1 MLSHN
6 SPCPNEMW
14 FLPKMTVITLQ
25 FEALTAINH
34 KTPFFRRLKAP
45 SCMHKP
51 ISICCFCYLFYT
63 FCAASSWSVQHTQ
76 LSQCISILYAKP
88 FFWMLFLLCMLIQRL
103 LLLLVAPVIIMSTE
117 CDDAR

>member
-1 MLSHN
+1 
-6 SPCPNEMW
+6 MW
-14 FLPKMTVITLQ
+14 FLPKMTMITLQ

-34 KTPFFRRLKAP
+34 KTPFFGDSKLVLVCISPLASAAFATCFTHFAQRRRGVCSTLN
-45 SCMHKP
+45 SRN
-51 ISICCFCYLFYT
+51 
-63 FCAASSWSVQHTQ
+63 
-76 LSQCISILYAKP
+76 CISILYAKP